1 MIELGASEIKQLDD
15 FVAALADVR
24 TPDDMFP
31 PDQPEGGVREPR
43 RPISPTLVGSLS
55 LGLAEVYD
63 MNKAR
68 QRRLQ
73 DAVGFLLA
81 TEDLVPA

>member
-43 RPISPTLVGSLS
+43 NPVVPPIIGCECIK
-55 LGLAEVYD
+55 LARVYD
-63 MNKAR
+63 LQAAR
-68 QRRLQ
+68 QRQLGHS
-73 DAVGFLLA
+73 ALLMRQID
-81 TEDLVPA
+81 ELVPA